1 MKNSFILGTG
11 SCLPRREV
19 SNHDLESIVDTSDEW
34 ITTRTGIKSRRIA
47 GPGEETSK
55 IAAHASRQAL
65 DMAGV
70 TAQEIDLIICGTMTS
85 EMSMPSC
92 ACLAQKEL
100 GAVKAFA
107 YDINAACCGFLYGL
121 DLADAYVR
129 RDPDLKIL
137 VIGAENLSART
148 NWQDRTTC
156 VLWGDGAGAVVV
168 TGTSSYDYGLLGSKL
183 YADGTL
189 SHLLSM
195 NSAKGMNPDLLN
207 ANNKGSYIKMEGK
220 DVFKYAVKSM
230 ENAVVQVL
238 KKQNMTIEDISYV
251 IPHQANIRILNSLL
265 ERLSVPPEKVYVN
278 IHKYGNTSA
287 ASIPIALDEAN
298 RLGKLHRGD
307 TVLFCAFGGGFTW
320 GASIVKW

>member
-11 SCLPRREV
+11 SCLPKREV
-19 SNHDLESIVDTSDEW
+19 TNRDLESIVDTSDEW

-55 IAAHASRQAL
+55 IAAVASREAL
-65 DMAGV
+65 EMAGV
-70 TAQEIDLIICGTMTS
+70 TPEEIDLILFGTMTN
-85 EMSMPSC
+85 EMTMPSC
-92 ACLAQKEL
+92 ACLDQKEL
-100 GAVKAFA
+100 GAVNAFA
-107 YDINAACCGFLYGL
+107 YDVNAACCGFLFAL
-121 DLADAYVR
+121 DMADAYVR
-129 RDPDLKIL
+129 RDPDMKIL
-137 VIGAENLSART
+137 VIGAENLSSRT

-156 VLWGDGAGAVVV
+156 VLWGDGAGAAVV
-168 TGTSSYDYGLLGSKL
+168 TGTSSQEYGLLGSKL
-183 YADGTL
+183 YADGSL

-195 NSAKGMNPDLLN
+195 DSAKGMNPDLIN
-207 ANNKGSYIKMEGK
+207 AENKGSYIKMEGT
-220 DVFKYAVKSM
+220 DVFKRAIKSM

-238 KKQNMTIEDISYV
+238 KSQKMTIDDIAVV
-251 IPHQANIRILNSLL
+251 IPHQANVRILNSLL

-298 RLGKLHRGD
+298 RSGMLHRGD
-307 TVLFCAFGGGFTW
+307 IVLFCAFGGGFTW

>member
-11 SCLPRREV
+11 SCLPKREV
-19 SNHDLESIVDTSDEW
+19 TNQELESIVDTSDEW

-55 IAAHASRQAL
+55 IAAQASRQAL
-65 DMAGV
+65 SMAGV
-70 TAQEIDLIICGTMTS
+70 TAEEIDLIILGTMTN
-85 EMSMPSC
+85 EMAMPSC

-100 GAVKAFA
+100 GAVNAFA
-107 YDINAACCGFLYGL
+107 YDVNAACCGFLYGL

-129 RDPDLKIL
+129 RDPDMKIL

-148 NWQDRTTC
+148 NWQDRTNC
-156 VLWGDGAGAVVV
+156 ILWGDGAGAVVV
-168 TGTSSYDYGLLGSKL
+168 TGTSSHEYGLLGSKL
-183 YADGTL
+183 YADGAL

-195 NSAKGMNPDLLN
+195 DSAKGMNPDLLN
-207 ANNKGSYIKMEGK
+207 ANNQGSYIKMEGR

-238 KKQNMTIEDISYV
+238 KKQNMTIDDISVV
-251 IPHQANIRILNSLL
+251 IPHQANIRILKSLM
-265 ERLSVPPEKVYVN
+265 ERLSVPLEKVYVN

-298 RLGKLHRGD
+298 RSGMLHRGD
-307 TVLFCAFGGGFTW
+307 SVLFCAFGGGFTW